1 MNYIIIICLSIG
13 ILHFVL
19 YYLNIDPFELSSKPK
34 QIDYMNGISNNGISN
49 NGTSNNGT
57 SNNGTSN
64 NGTSNNWTSNNGISN
79 NGTSNNT
86 YAKDIEESINE
97 LKKLNEYI
105 DNESRPITQC

>member
-19 YYLNIDPFELSSKPK
+19 YYLNIDPFQLSSKPK
-34 QIDYMNGISNNGISN
+34 QNDYNNICNNGISN
-49 NGTSNNGT
+49 NGTSNNETSNNETSNNETSNNGT

-64 NGTSNNWTSNNGISN
+64 NDTC
-79 NGTSNNT
+79 
-86 YAKDIEESINE
+86 AKDIEESINE

-105 DNESRPITQC
+105 DNESRPIT